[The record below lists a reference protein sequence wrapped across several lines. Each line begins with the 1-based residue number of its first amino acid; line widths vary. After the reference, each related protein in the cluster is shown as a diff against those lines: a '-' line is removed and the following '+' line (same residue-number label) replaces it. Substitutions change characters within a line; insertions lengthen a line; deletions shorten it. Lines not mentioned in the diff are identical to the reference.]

1 MGEMEWMSSLESTKW
16 EQSEMNPESML
27 VSVVASGRDIYLGY
41 ECRWM
46 CQVATRT
53 MESNLR

>member
-1 MGEMEWMSSLESTKW
+1 MSSLESMKW
-16 EQSEMNPESML
+16 EQPESML

-46 CQVATRT
+46 CQVAMWM